1 QTNTVMGIASSDM
14 RRAALIVGLLV
25 GARARVPDE
34 AVGRPLQVASNCSSS
49 ALQSEV
55 RRLVR
60 GAMAAEIGSLVDQ
73 FGRSFQAADLGLSKM
88 ASGLLATQSVVNEVE
103 TATNSKLANFR
114 GAVAKDMQ
122 TLQGQLLGLSHR
134 LTALHGLVRQLA
146 PSQSAYRQAVF
157 EEIYE
162 ANRWGAAGG
171 GSGGGSDLGATEP
184 LRVGLLEAI
193 AEHSIG
199 LVVDAGCGSLAWVPD
214 LLAAAEARGH
224 RPAYCGADI

>member
-1 QTNTVMGIASSDM
+1 
-14 RRAALIVGLLV
+14 
-25 GARARVPDE
+25 
-34 AVGRPLQVASNCSSS
+34 
-49 ALQSEV
+49 V

-224 RPAYCGADI
+224 RPAYCGADIARPLVESHARQASDASRTDMRFVVADLTETEGWQQLVDTCGGEKPL